1 MKPIKVTLIVFVFSF
16 FVNTISAQQTVI
28 LNKKSSRTEDNT
40 SIKFKFE
47 VDAITSSAQLET
59 LRSKMAA
66 SVVANAIVTAAPI
79 VDGKST
85 FVVSFKRKEFKSEY
99 FQNALI
105 AAGLNDVVVDGEKI
119 KTVDLTAKYAK
130 K

>member
-1 MKPIKVTLIVFVFSF
+1 MKNLKVTSIVFILSF
-16 FVNTISAQQTVI
+16 FVSTISAQQTVI
-28 LNKKSSRTEDNT
+28 INKKTSRTEDNT

-47 VDAITSSAQLET
+47 VDAITTSAEVET

-66 SVVANAIVTAAPI
+66 SVGANAIVTAAPI

-85 FVVSFKRKEFKSEY
+85 FLVSFKRKEFKSVY

-105 AAGLNDVVVDGEKI
+105 AAGLNNVVLDGENI
-119 KTVDLTAKYAK
+119 KTSELVGHFQK